1 MSEINPYKMKTMSEI
16 NLYKM
21 NNIKG
26 FIFSLFFCLSIT
38 FLNAA
43 VLLPNIPGTQF
54 LITTY
59 GANTSSTDN
68 SSYINAAITAANTA
82 GGGTVVIP
90 AGTFLSGPITMKSN
104 VNLYISTGA
113 ILQLMP
119 YGTGNGTPAGSYPN
133 SGTADT
139 YANFIFGSGLSN
151 IEISGSGTIEGNGTA
166 WWAAYKANSAVSR
179 PCVIRFKAC
188 NTVLITGI
196 TIKNA
201 PNVHIT
207 LGQSGSSRGANGTI
221 SYVTILSPSTSPN
234 TDAIDT
240 WYWNDIDIHHCN
252 LSEGDDNVAMNSYSK
267 NIKISNCTLGTGHG
281 ISVGSY
287 TIDVQNVSVD
297 SCTFSGTT
305 NGIRLKSNN
314 TRGGNDSTF
323 TYSNITMNNV
333 KYPFY
338 ITSWYDN
345 EPYPASAQVAGTVT
359 ATTPQWKNITFKNI
373 TVTNSTYGGI
383 IYGLPEMP
391 IKNIVFDNVKI
402 GATTSGL
409 ITNFVDGLVFMNCS
423 SVTLPS
429 GKGNAII
436 PYAAT
441 ISGINTATGVSTS
454 CGPSGIEDVNENNK
468 LSCFPNPLKGDNLTI
483 SSENDIA
490 KVKVYS
496 LTGVE
501 VFEQG
506 GKQSSQFPVNLT
518 GLAAGYY
525 VVNVLFVNGSI
536 NSMKLIK
543 E

>member
-1 MSEINPYKMKTMSEI
+1 MYESKPCKMK
-16 NLYKM
+16 
-21 NNIKG
+21 NIKG
-26 FIFSLFFCLSIT
+26 FVLSLFFCLSIVG
-38 FLNAA
+38 LNAT
-43 VLLPNIPGTQF
+43 VLLPNIPATQF
-54 LITTY
+54 LITDY
-59 GANTSSTDN
+59 GASTSSTDN

-82 GGGTVVIP
+82 GGGTVVVP

-104 VNLYISTGA
+104 VNLNISAGA

-133 SGTADT
+133 NGTTDS
-139 YANFIFGSGLSN
+139 YNNFIFGSGLSN

-207 LGQSGSSRGANGTI
+207 LGQSGSSRGSNGTI
-221 SYVTILSPSTSPN
+221 SYVTISSPSTSPN

-287 TIDVQNVSVD
+287 TTDVQNVSVD

-323 TYSNITMNNV
+323 VYSNITMNNV

-338 ITSWYDN
+338 ITSWYDS

-359 ATTPQWKNITFKNI
+359 AATPQWKNIIFKNI

-383 IYGLPEMP
+383 IYGLPEMHV
-391 IKNIVFDNVKI
+391 KNVVFDNVKI
-402 GATTSGL
+402 GTTSNGL
-409 ITNFVDGLVFMNCS
+409 ITNFVDGLTFTNCS
-423 SVTLPS
+423 SITVPS

-436 PYAAT
+436 PYAAA
-441 ISGINTATGVSTS
+441 ISGINTTSGVSTS
-454 CGPSGIEDVNENNK
+454 CSPSAVEVVNENSR

-483 SSENDIA
+483 SSDNDIA

-496 LTGVE
+496 LTGIKVL
-501 VFEQG
+501 EQNG
-506 GKQSSQFPVNLT
+506 NQSTQLPVNLT
-518 GLAAGYY
+518 GVAPGYY
-525 VVNVLFVNGSI
+525 VVNILFENGST